1 MPQDTQTFSDITDID
16 TGNKLRVIVVL
27 KPLGT
32 VKYRCNLN
40 NHCVESSVE
49 LNTTYYL
56 DLLTTIDFNI
66 EIISIVEGSG
76 LEINLLEI
84 NEKQVLPIYLNQATP
99 QTNYL
104 DKVGTW
110 KFSINEP
117 FYPWYH
123 AISGQG
129 FIA

>member
-1 MPQDTQTFSDITDID
+1 MLQDTQTFSDITDID
-16 TGNKLRVIVVL
+16 TGNKLHVTVGV
-27 KPLGT
+27 KTQGT
-32 VKYRCNLN
+32 VKYRCILN
-40 NHCVESSVE
+40 DHQVESTVN

-56 DLLTTIDFNI
+56 DLLTTIDFSI
-66 EIISIVEGSG
+66 EILSIVEGSG

-84 NEKQVLPIYLNQATP
+84 NKKQVLPIYLNRAIP

-110 KFSINEP
+110 KFSIKQP

>member
-1 MPQDTQTFSDITDID
+1 
-16 TGNKLRVIVVL
+16 VL
-27 KPLGT
+27 KTQGT
-32 VKYRCNLN
+32 VKYRCILN
-40 NHCVESSVE
+40 DHQVESTVD

-56 DLLTTIDFNI
+56 DLLTTIDFSI
-66 EIISIVEGSG
+66 EILSIVEGSG

-84 NEKQVLPIYLNQATP
+84 NKKQVLPIYLNRATP

-110 KFSINEP
+110 KFSIKQP

-123 AISGQG
+123 EISGQG

>member
-1 MPQDTQTFSDITDID
+1 MHQDIQTFSDITDID
-16 TGNKLRVIVVL
+16 TENKLQVTVVL
-27 KPLGT
+27 KPQGI
-32 VKYRCNLN
+32 VKYRCTLN
-40 NHCVESSVE
+40 NHQVESTLD

-56 DLLTTIDFNI
+56 DLLTTIDFSI
-66 EIISIVEGSG
+66 EIISITEGGG
-76 LEINLLEI
+76 LEIKLLEI
-84 NEKQVLPIYLNQATP
+84 NKKHVLPIYLNRASP

-110 KFSINEP
+110 EFSINES

-123 AISGQG
+123 EISGQG